1 MAAPGQDLASE
12 AGKGLKLRPLLGLA
26 GVLLAA
32 LTAEF
37 NDGVTSTALTDVR
50 GGLGI
55 SEDPGTW
62 FSSLFAT
69 GQVVGMSMATFWALT
84 VSIRHW
90 LLFVVAA
97 TCVST
102 VCIPFT
108 SNLGL
113 LYGLRF
119 VQGLCSG
126 FTIPLLLTVALQ
138 VLPPPVRLYG
148 LAAYGLTATFG
159 PNISTALAAL
169 WTELVGWRFVFFEG
183 LPLCALSGLL
193 IWHGVAQQPPKYE
206 RIRQF
211 DWRGALLV
219 LIGFGAFTTML
230 EQGNRLDWFNSK
242 PICVLALVSAVALP
256 LLVLNDL
263 MVELPLYRFS
273 LLRRRNFLFGLTT
286 LFTFLL
292 LSQSASTIPLQY
304 LQQVAGFRPEQ
315 SYVVTVLIAVP
326 QFLLLPAIAFLLD
339 FERVDAR
346 WVLFA
351 GIVCVITACVGNS
364 FLTSVWDARTFLFW
378 QVFQVF
384 GAPLVVMPL
393 LMMSVNTIKDP
404 ADGPF
409 ASTLVNTM
417 RGAAE
422 PVGVWMLQLIMHWRG
437 GLHYNRIVDQ
447 SGQGSFSAL
456 QQHDAGSLAAFRDAV
471 QAQATVLTLSD
482 AFLVI
487 ACLAVVLMAVL
498 AVLPVRT
505 YPPRIVAQ
513 QP

>member
-1 MAAPGQDLASE
+1 MASE
-12 AGKGLKLRPLLGLA
+12 AAKGVKLRPLLGLL

-32 LTAEF
+32 LTVEF

-50 GGLGI
+50 GALSI

-62 FSSLFAT
+62 LTSLFST
-69 GQVVGMSMATFWALT
+69 GQVVGMSMATFWAIT
-84 VSIRHW
+84 VSIRRW
-90 LLFVVAA
+90 LLGVIAL

-102 VCIPFT
+102 VFIPLT

-113 LYGLRF
+113 LYGLRTL
-119 VQGLCSG
+119 QGLASG

-159 PNISTALAAL
+159 PNVSTALAAL
-169 WTELVGWRFVFFEG
+169 WTEAVGWQFVFYED
-183 LPLCALSGLL
+183 LPLCALAGLL
-193 IWHGVAQQPPKYE
+193 VWHGVEQQPPKYE
-206 RIRQF
+206 SVRQF

-219 LIGFGAFTTML
+219 IVGFGAFTTML

-242 PICVLALVSAVALP
+242 AICVLALVSAVALP
-256 LLVLNDL
+256 LLVLNEL
-263 MVELPLYRFS
+263 TVELPLYRFS
-273 LLRRRNFLFGLTT
+273 LLKRRNYLFGLIT

-292 LSQSASTIPLQY
+292 LNLSAGTIPIDY

-315 SYVVTVLIAVP
+315 SYEVTTLIAGP

-339 FERVDAR
+339 FKAVDAR
-346 WVLFA
+346 WVLFS
-351 GIVCVITACVGNS
+351 GIVCVAVACIGNS
-364 FLTSVWDARTFLFW
+364 FLTSVWDAGTFLLW
-378 QVFQVF
+378 QAFQAA

-393 LMMSVNTIKDP
+393 LMMAVNTIKDP
-404 ADGPF
+404 AEGPF

-417 RGAAE
+417 RGVAE
-422 PVGVWMLQLIMHWRG
+422 PVGVWMVQLIMRWRG
-437 GLHYNRIVDQ
+437 ALHYNRIVDQ
-447 SGQGSFSAL
+447 SGQGAFSVL
-456 QQHDAGSLAAFRDAV
+456 QGHDPGSVAAFREAV

-482 AFLVI
+482 AFLII
-487 ACLAVVLMAVL
+487 ACLAVVLVVVL

-505 YPPRIVAQ
+505 YPPRIVAA